1 MPRPTTAQVFYGSLT
16 VVLATLVMLLVTD
29 ARSGAAVVALAAVG
43 LLLGL
48 AVAVL
53 LAAAAVQG
61 RPAAEARP
69 PAAAPVPRAR
79 VGSSAESRVTE
90 PSLRR

>member
-53 LAAAAVQG
+53 LAAAVQG